1 MEDYCG
7 LHIPPKSLRTK
18 PRREYIVH
26 NIKEIQ
32 QTIFCLRANK
42 SVCCDIAC
50 YKCLFQIDNIA
61 MFVSWYRGK
70 KARYRRKRLVRKS
83 KKGE

>member
-1 MEDYCG
+1 MKDYCG
-7 LHIPPKSLRTK
+7 LHIPSKSRKAK
-18 PRREYIVH
+18 PRSDYIVH

-42 SVCCDIAC
+42 SECCDIAC
-50 YKCLFQIDNIA
+50 YRCLLQVDNIA

-70 KARYRRKRLVRKS
+70 KVTYRHKRLVNN